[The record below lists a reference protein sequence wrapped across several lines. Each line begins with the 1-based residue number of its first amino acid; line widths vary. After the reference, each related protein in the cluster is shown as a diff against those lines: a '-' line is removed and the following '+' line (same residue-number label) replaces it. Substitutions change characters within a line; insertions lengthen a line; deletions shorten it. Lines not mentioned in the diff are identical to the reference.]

1 MKRKSVFLILA
12 LAALS
17 AVPAFAKE
25 GSSGGFAAFWAWA
38 IPWVDGRMII
48 DPNGLE
54 SGSCSDPWG
63 GCHQESLRSGDEGL
77 AIDPFGLEF
86 AGRPEG
92 SGIDP
97 HGAGSAMDP
106 NGKEQGSAADPYG

>member
-1 MKRKSVFLILA
+1 MKIKSVFFILA

-25 GSSGGFAAFWAWA
+25 GSTSALAAFWAWA
-38 IPWVDGRMII
+38 IPWVDGRMVI

-54 SGSCSDPWG
+54 TGSCVDPMG
-63 GCHQESLRSGDEGL
+63 GCHQESLTGEVGL
-77 AIDPFGLEF
+77 GLDPNGLKS

>member
-1 MKRKSVFLILA
+1 MKLKSVFLILA
-12 LAALS
+12 LAMLS
-17 AVPAFAKE
+17 AVPAFGKE
-25 GSSGGFAAFWAWA
+25 RSTSVFAAFWAWA
-38 IPWVDGRMII
+38 LPWVDGRMVI

-54 SGSCSDPWG
+54 TGPCIDPSGA
-63 GCHQESLRSGDEGL
+63 CHQESLTGEVGPGL
-77 AIDPFGLEF
+77 DPHGLES